1 MYTPRDSHS
10 HARINRSERTPRCG
24 APTFA
29 RRAAAA
35 AAAAAAS
42 ALCAYAYTAVSCAA
56 IRRGGRAL
64 VGRSRNTPD
73 RDNNNILKRNISLVR
88 SKSSIFNSGVRRRH
102 QWGFILFFCRHRR
115 RRFFY
120 IYIIPSR
127 GGRAARRFPR
137 RQLRRRRG
145 VSRERGKVRRHFWF
159 RKLLPA
165 CLLFMPSA
173 VRSSPRRATSA
184 AAAAAT
190 APHNKR
196 GHGPRARAQ
205 WGTVSI
211 QTV

>member
-29 RRAAAA
+29 RRAAA

-73 RDNNNILKRNISLVR
+73 RDNNNIVKRNISLVVVR

-115 RRFFY
+115 RRFFFIY
-120 IYIIPSR
+120 IYYSVSGGSR
-127 GGRAARRFPR
+127 GPAFPT
-137 RQLRRRRG
+137 
-145 VSRERGKVRRHFWF
+145 E
-159 RKLLPA
+159 
-165 CLLFMPSA
+165 
-173 VRSSPRRATSA
+173 A
-184 AAAAAT
+184 AAPAEGSFT
-190 APHNKR
+190 
-196 GHGPRARAQ
+196 
-205 WGTVSI
+205 
-211 QTV
+211 